1 MYKKLRKKGAA
12 FITAICY
19 LAVLFSTC
27 FTVSAEGAL
36 SDQMVLDLKAFEIL
50 QGDKNGNLNL
60 DRALTRAEMSKLVS
74 AVMGLDEI
82 HYPEDYGVIYND
94 VPSSHWAF
102 SYITMLSGRGM
113 LNGNPDG
120 NFYPDNP
127 VTYTEAAKILVS
139 MLGFSMEAE
148 ANGGYPEGYMSHAN
162 RLGVTKGISA
172 GFDDHIIRE
181 QALRMIYNSLDADR
195 LVTLYGGSDGSSA
208 EISSKTYRDLLMGEL
223 DDGLTE
229 ITGVVTANYETYLLD
244 PIHDMEEWQVEIAGI
259 LCDKGNTNAED
270 YLGMEVRAYIRTI
283 SAGRCGI
290 VQAIMPVSGNT
301 VLELDVDD
309 IASFTATNFEYYD
322 EKRGKTVKKTIADN
336 ARFIYNGR
344 AVDSF
349 EELGFDEIQ
358 QGVVKLMADS
368 KNAAFDYVFVNSY
381 ESFVVSSVNA
391 EAQRIYLSENDRY
404 LNSRYIEFDDDG
416 FDKILVLLDAEG
428 NEIEAADVQEGDVL
442 TAYASRDENL
452 QKFYIS
458 NESVDGTV
466 SALSGNDKV
475 ITIGETE
482 YEYEADVAVSELL
495 GENVIARLNYLGKIA
510 NIEKEL
516 ASGNYAAIVGISN
529 QSAFEDDILLR
540 LAIPGSISDEMEET
554 TGDDPSQDKVPAIA
568 AQNRELLEIHCAPKV
583 RINQQSYSG
592 NRIVSVLQEKMI
604 SSGRNYLVVSYSTDS
619 SGMVRR
625 IDILEE
631 MLRTPAQLDP
641 SGNPMRVLTAKK
653 KYNAYNKTFGANNNG
668 AFGLGD
674 ATLGICI
681 PENTV
686 ASSKD
691 YLARIDMNHKRVYT
705 VGAYAY
711 NEDTHCPDVV
721 VFNEPMSYETS
732 GRIDGTSR
740 VAMIAESY
748 ITLDEEGETIQ
759 GITLMTPDGKL
770 ETRVSDHTSK
780 AGELDFEGLRAG
792 DLIYYSL
799 DGKDQLDGFE
809 LIASSGSIPEDS
821 FDNTDMNRELFIGTI
836 TDIAYKVVADS
847 ANEWCDAVT
856 IGGTALAE
864 KVYYIRLISS
874 PPIYVYDSRTEEV
887 SLGTNDDYLTDHQKA
902 IISASYGNVKAIA
915 IIN

>member
-554 TGDDPSQDKVPAIA
+554 TGDDPSQDKVP
-568 AQNRELLEIHCAPKV
+568 
-583 RINQQSYSG
+583 
-592 NRIVSVLQEKMI
+592 
-604 SSGRNYLVVSYSTDS
+604 
-619 SGMVRR
+619 
-625 IDILEE
+625 
-631 MLRTPAQLDP
+631 
-641 SGNPMRVLTAKK
+641 
-653 KYNAYNKTFGANNNG
+653 
-668 AFGLGD
+668 GD
-674 ATLGICI
+674 C
-681 PENTV
+681 
-686 ASSKD
+686 
-691 YLARIDMNHKRVYT
+691 
-705 VGAYAY
+705 
-711 NEDTHCPDVV
+711 
-721 VFNEPMSYETS
+721 
-732 GRIDGTSR
+732 
-740 VAMIAESY
+740 
-748 ITLDEEGETIQ
+748 
-759 GITLMTPDGKL
+759 
-770 ETRVSDHTSK
+770 
-780 AGELDFEGLRAG
+780 
-792 DLIYYSL
+792 
-799 DGKDQLDGFE
+799 
-809 LIASSGSIPEDS
+809 
-821 FDNTDMNRELFIGTI
+821 
-836 TDIAYKVVADS
+836 
-847 ANEWCDAVT
+847 
-856 IGGTALAE
+856 
-864 KVYYIRLISS
+864 
-874 PPIYVYDSRTEEV
+874 RTE
-887 SLGTNDDYLTDHQKA
+887 SG
-902 IISASYGNVKAIA
+902 IA
-915 IIN
+915 

>member
-172 GFDDHIIRE
+172 GFDYHIIRE

-344 AVDSF
+344 AVASF

-358 QGVVKLMADS
+358 QGVGKLMADS

-568 AQNRELLEIHCAPKV
+568 AQNRELLEIHCAPNV

-681 PENTV
+681 PDNTV

-705 VGAYAY
+705 VGAYA
-711 NEDTHCPDVV
+711 
-721 VFNEPMSYETS
+721 
-732 GRIDGTSR
+732 
-740 VAMIAESY
+740 
-748 ITLDEEGETIQ
+748 
-759 GITLMTPDGKL
+759 
-770 ETRVSDHTSK
+770 
-780 AGELDFEGLRAG
+780 
-792 DLIYYSL
+792 
-799 DGKDQLDGFE
+799 
-809 LIASSGSIPEDS
+809 
-821 FDNTDMNRELFIGTI
+821 
-836 TDIAYKVVADS
+836 
-847 ANEWCDAVT
+847 
-856 IGGTALAE
+856 
-864 KVYYIRLISS
+864 
-874 PPIYVYDSRTEEV
+874 
-887 SLGTNDDYLTDHQKA
+887 
-902 IISASYGNVKAIA
+902 
-915 IIN
+915 